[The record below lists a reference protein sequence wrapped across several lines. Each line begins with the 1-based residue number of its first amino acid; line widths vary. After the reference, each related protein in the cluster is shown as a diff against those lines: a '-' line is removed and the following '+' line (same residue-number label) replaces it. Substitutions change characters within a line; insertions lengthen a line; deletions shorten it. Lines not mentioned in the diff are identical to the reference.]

1 MGKAVL
7 AVAQSAHSA
16 LDPDLLR
23 IFITFYFCL
32 FLLLYAIIAIIV
44 IVIVRALPLILMWF
58 LLPSHLLCF
67 RLRSSGLNYRQMLV
81 SGKGKLFV
89 CFVSVCVRAV
99 FKRLLLAYTCTTF
112 VVLKVRFLAA
122 HFIYNLL
129 PFVNAVVVI
138 TFSYTSLS
146 L

>member
-1 MGKAVL
+1 
-7 AVAQSAHSA
+7 
-16 LDPDLLR
+16 
-23 IFITFYFCL
+23 
-32 FLLLYAIIAIIV
+32 
-44 IVIVRALPLILMWF
+44 
-58 LLPSHLLCF
+58 
-67 RLRSSGLNYRQMLV
+67 MLV

-138 TFSYTSLS
+138 TFSYTSLR